1 MQGYKVLEMY
11 AQNLCKNL
19 KNLGMIRSEP
29 DRFPTARKA
38 LRGGADAQGS
48 TTIYCGREI
57 FVAGRS

>member
-1 MQGYKVLEMY
+1 MY

-57 FVAGRS
+57 FVAGHS